1 MVEWLFKLSY
11 TNLSLHRYEK
21 DKIIAAHKIDDRLKF
36 QWKKSIGIVLFHP
49 YKDWKQAKIIHG
61 VRIVVPFG

>member
-21 DKIIAAHKIDDRLKF
+21 DKIIAALKIDDRLKF
-36 QWKKSIGIVLFHP
+36 QWKKSISIVLFHP
-49 YKDWKQAKIIHG
+49 YKD
-61 VRIVVPFG
+61 

>member
-36 QWKKSIGIVLFHP
+36 QWKKSISIVLFHP
-49 YKDWKQAKIIHG
+49 YKD
-61 VRIVVPFG
+61 